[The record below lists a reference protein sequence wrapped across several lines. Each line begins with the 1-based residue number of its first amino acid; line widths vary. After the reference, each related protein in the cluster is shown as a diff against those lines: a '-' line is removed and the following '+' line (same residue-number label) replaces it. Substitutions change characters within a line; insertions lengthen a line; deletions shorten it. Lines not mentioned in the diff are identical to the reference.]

1 MLFIFFQILIFC
13 LFSAYYYM
21 MSLSDFRPIFLY
33 EFKLNQSAAET
44 ARKIN
49 QAFGNDSV
57 NERTVRRWFAK
68 FRSGDFSLEDEPR
81 SGRPRV
87 IQDEDLR
94 TLVETDPSQT
104 VRGIAE
110 ELGVSSHA
118 VFDGLKRIGKV
129 KKLEKWV
136 PHDLNDRQKLTRFEV
151 CSSLL
156 LRNQNDP
163 FLDRIVTCDEKWIL
177 YDNRRRSGQWLD
189 TDEPPRHFPK
199 AKTHQKKTMVTVWW
213 SAAGVIHYNFL
224 QPGQT
229 ITAQSYCEEIDEM
242 YRKLR
247 QQQPALV
254 NRRGPIL
261 LHDNARPHVSQITVR
276 KLNEL
281 SVEVLP
287 HPPYSPDLS
296 PTDYHLFKHFDNFL
310 TGRTFANQ
318 DQAKTAFVDFIES
331 RAPNFYADGIN
342 RLVLRWQKCTDSNGA
357 YFD

>member
-1 MLFIFFQILIFC
+1 MASVDFRQIFF
-13 LFSAYYYM
+13 
-21 MSLSDFRPIFLY
+21 Y
-33 EFKLNQSAAET
+33 EFKLGLSAAET

-49 QAFGNDSV
+49 QVYGPNSI
-57 NERTVRRWFAK
+57 NERTVQLWFKK
-68 FRSGDFSLEDEPR
+68 FRSGDFSLEDAPR
-81 SGRPRV
+81 SGRPTV
-87 IQDEDLR
+87 IQDDNLKAM
-94 TLVETDPSQT
+94 VEADPSQT

-110 ELGVSSHA
+110 ELGVSHHA
-118 VFDGLKRIGKV
+118 VEDGLKRIGKV

-136 PHDLNDRQKLTRFEV
+136 PHDLNDRQKLARFEV

-163 FLDRIVTCDEKWIL
+163 FLERIVTCDEKWIL

-224 QPGQT
+224 EPGQT
-229 ITAQSYCEEIDEM
+229 ITAESYCEEIDEM

-261 LHDNARPHVSQITVR
+261 LHDNARPHVSQITVQ
-276 KLNEL
+276 KLNAL
-281 SVEVLP
+281 KVEVLP

-318 DQAKTAFVDFIES
+318 DQAKMAFVDFIES
-331 RAPNFYADGIN
+331 RAPNFFADGIN
-342 RLVLRWQKCTDSNGA
+342 RLVARWQKCDESNGA